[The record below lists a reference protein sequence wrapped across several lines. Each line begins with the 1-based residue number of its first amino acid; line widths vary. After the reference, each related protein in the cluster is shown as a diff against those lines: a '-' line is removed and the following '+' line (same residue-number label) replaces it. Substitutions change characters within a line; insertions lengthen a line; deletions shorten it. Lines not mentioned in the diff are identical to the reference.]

1 MEEGNECLCALC
13 GKSAQML
20 CESDQAKLCWDCD
33 RTVHGANFLVA
44 KHVRVLLCRH
54 CHRPTPWKAS
64 GPSLTVTS
72 SLCHPCSSSS
82 SLPITT
88 AIHDHESEDDE
99 SEDDEDEEEEE
110 EEEDEY
116 EAEEEE
122 GENQVVPL
130 SSASGGG
137 GGNTNGYDDG
147 DMSSNTASSFRFNNL
162 KRFQHNNHHNIHH
175 SSISDEDDDDVGC
188 CSSERLGGDND
199 DEDYMRPFKHR
210 RIFNHRDDIHCHNHR
225 R

>member
-13 GKSAQML
+13 GKRAQML

-54 CHRPTPWKAS
+54 CHLPTPWKAS

-82 SLPITT
+82 SLPVTT

-99 SEDDEDEEEEE
+99 SEDDEDEEE

-130 SSASGGG
+130 SSASGG

>member
-1 MEEGNECLCALC
+1 MEEGDECFCALC
-13 GKSAQML
+13 GKRAQML

-44 KHVRVLLCRH
+44 KHLRVLLCRH

-82 SLPITT
+82 SLSITT
-88 AIHDHESEDDE
+88 AIHHDSEDESDDDE
-99 SEDDEDEEEEE
+99 DEDEDEDEEEE
-110 EEEDEY
+110 
-116 EAEEEE
+116 EEEE

-130 SSASGGG
+130 SSVSGD
-137 GGNTNGYDDG
+137 NNGDDDGG
-147 DMSSNTASSFRFNNL
+147 DMSSNTTSSSFRFNNL
-162 KRFQHNNHHNIHH
+162 KRSQHNHNNIHH
-175 SSISDEDDDDVGC
+175 SSISDEDDEIGC

-199 DEDYMRPFKHR
+199 DEHYSISMRPFKHP
-210 RIFNHRDDIHCHNHR
+210 RIFNHRDDPHCHNHR